1 LWLSRIAIGCEAIGR
16 GAVTDI
22 QTELLAAFDAEY
34 REHLSVVRHGLDIA
48 RSGQAPDLKD
58 MFRRIH
64 SLKGAARAVD
74 RPEVEHRAHDLEALL
89 AALLDG
95 ETRLDEGAAS
105 AIEDALDAIAQV
117 AAAAPDIAAEPEAT
131 ETIAAAPI
139 DLLRIDGARLAAVGI
154 NAQQVA
160 RAAERHEHL
169 EERLDTIALSLRR
182 TTQLLAPLLRAASPS
197 SALLDLAQELRHS
210 ARQVTEARRQ
220 YQDTAWALDHSVSTL
235 LAGIEALSLVTAE
248 TVFGN
253 PARMLRDL
261 AQEEGVEV
269 APTVEGLDL
278 QADRRVLQALKD
290 PVIQLLRNAASHGAE
305 APSRRRALGRPDAA
319 EISLAFVRDADRLRV
334 TVTDDGPGPDLA
346 AIRRRAVNA
355 GLISTEAA
363 AAASRETILSFVFEA
378 GFSTRSDADALAG
391 RGLGLSIVA
400 EAARTLRGTASLLPR
415 AGGGTIAEI
424 NVPLSVAR
432 ESVLLLDCGGGYIVG
447 LPSLAVE
454 RLVRLPASRIERR
467 AGHPVLR
474 PDPDSADAVPLIAL
488 RRLLGLG
495 GEELPM
501 RDGSL
506 LVVLLRKI
514 GQGSLAIV
522 AEALRDVRSMLV
534 HATDVV
540 GLDTELVEGF
550 VFLERERPAML
561 LSPPG
566 LITRWQRLVEHGPQA
581 VPPEVQASPRPA
593 ARRTILVVDDS
604 ITTRTLEKSILEA
617 NGYHVLVAVDGIE
630 GLEVLRSG
638 VVVDMVL
645 ADIEMPRMDGF
656 ALLEAMRNDPALAA
670 IPVIVMTS
678 RAAAADIRRGLD
690 LGANAYIAKQSFDQR
705 DLLQTIGRL
714 L

>member
-1 LWLSRIAIGCEAIGR
+1 M
-16 GAVTDI
+16 TDI

-34 REHLSVVRHGLDIA
+34 REHLAVVRHGLDIA
-48 RSGQAPDLKD
+48 RRGQAPDLKD

-74 RPEVEHRAHDLEALL
+74 RPEVEQRAHELEALL
-89 AALLDG
+89 AAMLDG

-117 AAAAPDIAAEPEAT
+117 AAAVPDIKAEPESV
-131 ETIAAAPI
+131 ETAAAPI

-169 EERLDTIALSLRR
+169 EERLDAIARSTRR
-182 TTQLLAPLLRAASPS
+182 ATQLLTPLLRAASPP
-197 SALLDLAQELRHS
+197 SALIDLSQELRQS
-210 ARQVTEARRQ
+210 MRQVTEARRQ
-220 YQDTAWALDHSVSTL
+220 YQDTAWALDQSVSTL
-235 LAGIEALSLVTAE
+235 LGGIEALSLVTAE
-248 TVFGN
+248 TVFGS

-290 PVIQLLRNAASHGAE
+290 PVIQLLRNAVSHGAE
-305 APSRRRALGRPDAA
+305 APSRRRALGRADAA
-319 EISLAFVRDADRLRV
+319 EIGLAFVRDADRLRV
-334 TVTDDGPGPDLA
+334 TVTDDGPGPDVA
-346 AIRRRAVNA
+346 AIRRRAVSA

-363 AAASRETILSFVFEA
+363 ASASRETILSFVFEA
-378 GFSTRSDADALAG
+378 GFSTRADADALAG

-400 EAARTLRGTASLLPR
+400 EAARALRGTASLLPR
-415 AGGGTIAEI
+415 AGGGTVAEI
-424 NVPLSVAR
+424 NVPLSVTR
-432 ESVLLLDCGGGYIVG
+432 ESVLLLDCGGGYVVG

-454 RLVRLPASRIERR
+454 RLVRLPASRVERR

-474 PDPDSADAVPLIAL
+474 PDRDSADAIPVIAL

-501 RDGSL
+501 PEGSL

-514 GQGSLAIV
+514 GGGALAIV
-522 AEALRDVRSMLV
+522 VEALRDVRSMLV
-534 HATDVV
+534 HAADVV

-550 VFLERERPAML
+550 VLLEQERPAML

-566 LITRWQRLVEHGPQA
+566 LLARWQRLVEHGPQA
-581 VPPEVQASPRPA
+581 AAQAEVQAGPGPA

-656 ALLEAMRNDPALAA
+656 ALLEAMRKDPALAA
-670 IPVIVMTS
+670 IPAIVMTS

>member
-1 LWLSRIAIGCEAIGR
+1 
-16 GAVTDI
+16 VKDI

-34 REHLSVVRHGLDIA
+34 REHLAVVRHGLDIA
-48 RSGQAPDLKD
+48 RSGQPPDLKD

-64 SLKGAARAVD
+64 SLKGAARAVG

-117 AAAAPDIAAEPEAT
+117 AAAVPDIKAEPESV
-131 ETIAAAPI
+131 ETAAASI
-139 DLLRIDGARLAAVGI
+139 DLLRINGARLAAVGT

-169 EERLDTIALSLRR
+169 EERLDAIARSTRR
-182 TTQLLAPLLRAASPS
+182 ATQLLTPLLRAASPS
-197 SALLDLAQELRHS
+197 PTLLHLAQELRQS

-220 YQDTAWALDHSVSTL
+220 YQDTAWALDQSVSTL
-235 LAGIEALSLVTAE
+235 LGGIEALSLVTAE

-269 APTVEGLDL
+269 APIVEGLDL

-290 PVIQLLRNAASHGAE
+290 PVIQLLRNAGSHGAE
-305 APSRRRALGRPDAA
+305 VPPRRRARGRPDAA
-319 EISLAFVRDADRLRV
+319 EIGLAFVRDADRLRV
-334 TVTDDGPGPDLA
+334 TVTDDGPGPDLT
-346 AIRRRAVNA
+346 AIRRRAVSA

-363 AAASRETILSFVFEA
+363 ASASRETILSFVFEA
-378 GFSTRSDADALAG
+378 GFSTRADADALAG

-400 EAARTLRGTASLLPR
+400 EAARALRGTASLLPR
-415 AGGGTIAEI
+415 AGGGTVVEI

-432 ESVLLLDCGGGYIVG
+432 ESVLLLDCGVGYVVG

-474 PDPDSADAVPLIAL
+474 PDPDSADAIPLIAL

-501 RDGSL
+501 PEGSL
-506 LVVLLRKI
+506 LLVQLRKT
-514 GQGSLAIV
+514 GGGSLAIV
-522 AEALRDVRSMLV
+522 VDALRDVRSMLV
-534 HATDVV
+534 HAAEVV
-540 GLDTELVEGF
+540 GLDTELVQGF
-550 VFLERERPAML
+550 VFLEQERPAML

-566 LITRWQRLVEHGPQA
+566 LLARWQRLVEHGPQVA
-581 VPPEVQASPRPA
+581 AQAEVQAGPRPA

-630 GLEVLRSG
+630 GLEVLRSDA
-638 VVVDMVL
+638 VVDMVL

-656 ALLEAMRNDPALAA
+656 ALLEAMRKDSALAA